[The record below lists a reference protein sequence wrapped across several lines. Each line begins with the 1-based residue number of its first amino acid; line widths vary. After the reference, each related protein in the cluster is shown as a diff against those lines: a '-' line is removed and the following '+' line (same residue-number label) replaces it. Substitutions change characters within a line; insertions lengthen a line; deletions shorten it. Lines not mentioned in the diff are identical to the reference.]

1 MEIGGKRY
9 YFKGVPEGQ
18 QAFLRFCKRGART
31 GQTAAEKRG
40 QLVTVPTE
48 LVLVKDMEEDDENA
62 VVKTVQRFRDI
73 TGKAGTDKNAGY
85 IIVAIQNQTT
95 VDYGC
100 RCA

>member
-1 MEIGGKRY
+1 M
-9 YFKGVPEGQ
+9 
-18 QAFLRFCKRGART
+18 
-31 GQTAAEKRG
+31 
-40 QLVTVPTE
+40 PTE

-95 VDYGC
+95 VDYGMPL
-100 RCA
+100 RVMLEDALEYDVQRRTKKTRSFIKMRSSAW